1 MTNPHPQ
8 KRPAFEPA
16 ARLLKPTG
24 YAPDMPRPSSTTA
37 GVVLVLLRVAAG
49 ALMLVA
55 LAAGWDSLVASADVE
70 LEGFDITRDGG
81 RYALW
86 LVLAVGA
93 AVLAVDALLAILIYR
108 GHNWPRVLVMLIAV
122 ISISSA
128 FTTWWVLDQD
138 IKLEGTFVSLSL
150 DILILLALSSR
161 SAAAYARRNE
171 RRSEPAPPRVA

>member
-1 MTNPHPQ
+1 VTGPQPH

-16 ARLLKPTG
+16 ARLLRPTG
-24 YAPDMPRPSSTTA
+24 HDPDMPRPSSITA

-49 ALMLVA
+49 ALMLGA
-55 LAAGWDSLVASADVE
+55 LAAGWDALIADAGADIE
-70 LEGFDITRDGG
+70 LEGFDPTSDGG

-93 AVLAVDALLAILIYR
+93 AVLAVDTLLAILIYR
-108 GHNWPRVLVMLIAV
+108 GHNWPRVLVMLISV

-128 FTTWWVLDQD
+128 FTAGWVLGDE
-138 IKLEGTFVSLSL
+138 INLEGTFVSLSL
-150 DILILLALSSR
+150 DILLLLALSSR

-171 RRSEPAPPRVA
+171 RR